1 MFRQISGSLNSV
13 PSFVLFCFI
22 LFNKPDF
29 ECKERATKSEVRSL
43 EGRRGGDESQEA
55 WRAAPETNCLWAV
68 LPLLPD
74 RMMQWLLL
82 IAIPTNSLI
91 HSFIQSFS
99 VNSFI
104 ALHCTALHCIASPFH
119 LFRAIYCACHKSA
132 QSIPNA
138 MPMDCWSGLLLP
150 SLQSLFLSLFG
161 PLFHSPELQPSAI
174 SCSFPPSSFAFSI

>member
-43 EGRRGGDESQEA
+43 EGRRE
-55 WRAAPETNCLWAV
+55 ETNLKKRGELHRKRTAFELFCLCCLTEWCSGSC
-68 LPLLPD
+68 
-74 RMMQWLLL
+74 
-82 IAIPTNSLI
+82 SLQFQPI
-91 HSFIQSFS
+91 HSFTHSFS
-99 VNSFI
+99 HSQSI
-104 ALHCTALHCIASPFH
+104 HSSHCTALHCIASPFH

>member
-1 MFRQISGSLNSV
+1 M
-13 PSFVLFCFI
+13 
-22 LFNKPDF
+22 
-29 ECKERATKSEVRSL
+29 
-43 EGRRGGDESQEA
+43 
-55 WRAAPETNCLWAV
+55 
-68 LPLLPD
+68 PLLPD

-104 ALHCTALHCIASPFH
+104 ALHCTALHCIASPFY

-150 SLQSLFLSLFG
+150 FLQSLFLSLFG

-174 SCSFPPSSFAFSI
+174 SCSFPHPHSRLAYNQTAQSASLSQVISSPLLYSLIKSVV

>member
-43 EGRRGGDESQEA
+43 EGRRE
-55 WRAAPETNCLWAV
+55 ETNLKKHGELHRKRTAFELFCLCCLTEWCSGSC
-68 LPLLPD
+68 
-74 RMMQWLLL
+74 
-82 IAIPTNSLI
+82 SLQFQPI

-104 ALHCTALHCIASPFH
+104 ALHCIALHCVSFPSISGYLLRMPQVSPIH
-119 LFRAIYCACHKSA
+119 SQC
-132 QSIPNA
+132 NA
-138 MPMDCWSGLLLP
+138 NGLLV
-150 SLQSLFLSLFG
+150 G
-161 PLFHSPELQPSAI
+161 SPP
-174 SCSFPPSSFAFSI
+174 SFPPVSFSVSLWPSIS